1 MLQVSANGTDWV
13 VATGSNK
20 VWVTADDAV
29 TLVTGRGNLTAR
41 VIDTA
46 GNVTALPLS
55 NNGCT
60 FDTSA
65 SSIPTVYGNAIIC
78 QYARIIANS
87 HSMRPC
93 WQICHCCV
101 DGYF

>member
-13 VATGSNK
+13 VATCSNK

-29 TLVTGRGNLTAR
+29 TFVTGIGNLTAR

-55 NNGCT
+55 NNGY
-60 FDTSA
+60 
-65 SSIPTVYGNAIIC
+65 SSLAKTRLLPKVKLTLTTLSLVM
-78 QYARIIANS
+78 RSLANMPVS
-87 HSMRPC
+87 LA
-93 WQICHCCV
+93 
-101 DGYF
+101 Y